1 MARRKKVEAK
11 NYDELIQGSEERIAA
26 LTADLKSEKANLKQL
41 KKDKVIY
48 DKMVED
54 EMKERQIQEVATL
67 IAESGKSIEEI
78 KELLK

>member
-1 MARRKKVEAK
+1 MERKKKVEAK

-48 DKMVED
+48 DKMLED

>member
-48 DKMVED
+48 DKMLED

>member
-41 KKDKVIY
+41 KKDKIIY
-48 DKMVED
+48 DKMLED
-54 EMKERQIQEVATL
+54 EMKEKQIQEVAAL

>member
-1 MARRKKVEAK
+1 MARRKKVEGK

-48 DKMVED
+48 DKMLED
-54 EMKERQIQEVATL
+54 EMKEKQIQEVAAL

>member
-48 DKMVED
+48 DKMLED
-54 EMKERQIQEVATL
+54 EIKEKQIQEVAAL

-78 KELLK
+78 RNLLK

>member
-41 KKDKVIY
+41 KKDKVIFCRNY
-48 DKMVED
+48 NCNNYFNYYRYNFFYKKNE
-54 EMKERQIQEVATL
+54 
-67 IAESGKSIEEI
+67 
-78 KELLK
+78 

>member
-41 KKDKVIY
+41 TKDKVIY
-48 DKMVED
+48 DKMLED